1 MMVYQPAYARS
12 GHRYQVPQALDEVDC
27 NGQMLRY
34 AHDLHDLMQAHA
46 TLSREHQS
54 LLLSL
59 GRSSVQPAGVLTDS
73 AGHGTEPANGSALH
87 DPVTGLPNQLLLD
100 EQLNLSLHLAQ
111 YRGQY
116 FALLYIGLDGIGL
129 FDSSAQQLVLRE
141 VTGRLQRAVRDNDLV
156 SRVTTDV
163 FGVVLAG
170 THLQADIRLVA
181 ENLLTAMSAPVY
193 IGKDRIRVTCNMGC
207 ARYPLDGT
215 DAHMLRKNAAEALC
229 FAQLEGGS
237 HLHFH
242 DAASQSERPFSLGLS
257 IWGAIERG
265 EMHLVYQPR
274 VSLGPIPVITGCEAL
289 VRWYHPMKGVIA
301 PSVFIPVAERNG
313 AILALGDWVL
323 ERAINQ
329 AACWHGSGMA
339 GLRVSINV
347 SPLQLDAPDFVDRV
361 TALAACAG
369 VDAQCIELEITESL
383 AEGPTVP
390 RLGTLAKLRQSG
402 FRVALV
408 DCGKGLSFLSGTQPL
423 PIDCLKIDR
432 QLIQQLHHNEL
443 AKAMTRCVVDMGK
456 ALGIDVVADGVET
469 DVQLAVLVSQGC
481 HLVQGF
487 LTGRPMS
494 PQVLSGCLTGSA
506 AEQDAFSAMG
516 AS

>member
-12 GHRYQVPQALDEVDC
+12 GHRYQVPPTLDEVDC
-27 NGQMLRY
+27 SGQMLQY

-59 GRSSVQPAGVLTDS
+59 GRSSVQPAGVSTDS
-73 AGHGTEPANGSALH
+73 AFHGIEQTNWSALH
-87 DPVTGLPNQLLLD
+87 DPVTGLPNQHLLD

-129 FDSSAQQLVLRE
+129 FDSSEQQLVLRE
-141 VTGRLQRAVRDNDLV
+141 VTGRLQRALRDNDLV

-181 ENLLTAMSAPVY
+181 ENLLTAISAPVY
-193 IGKDRIRVTCNMGC
+193 IGKERIRVTCNMGC
-207 ARYPLDGT
+207 VRYPLDGT
-215 DAHMLRKNAAEALC
+215 DAHMLRKNAVEALC
-229 FAQLEGGS
+229 LAQLEGGN
-237 HLHFH
+237 HFHFH
-242 DAASQSERPFSLGLS
+242 DAASESERPFSLGLS

-289 VRWYHPMKGVIA
+289 LRWYHPMKGVIA

-323 ERAINQ
+323 EQALNQ
-329 AACWHGSGMA
+329 AACWHVSGMA

-347 SPLQLDAPDFVDRV
+347 SIFQLDAPDFVDRV
-361 TALAACAG
+361 TALAAGAG
-369 VDAQCIELEITESL
+369 VNAQSIEVEITESL

-390 RLGTLAKLRQSG
+390 RLGTLAKLRQRG
-402 FRVALV
+402 FRVAMV

-432 QLIQQLHHNEL
+432 RLIQQLNHNEL

-469 DVQLAVLVSQGC
+469 DVQLAVLESQGC
-481 HLVQGF
+481 HFVQGF

-494 PQVLSGCLTGSA
+494 SQMLFGCMA
-506 AEQDAFSAMG
+506 G
-516 AS
+516 AQRAVGPISIGGAT